1 MNFDPRTEYQDT
13 QTAEEYDRRRFTS
26 FSGRLFQLCERRALE
41 RVLSSVT
48 LGSLLVDAPCG
59 TGRLMPLYLSKGF
72 RVLGVDI
79 SREMI
84 HVARRRTASWKGKA
98 NFSRMDFARIP
109 LATDS
114 VDAVFCIRFLPH
126 FPPEERIEML
136 REFSRIA
143 RERVVISLSISNGW
157 MRFRRKLKDWLGH
170 EKPVRNPVTIDAM
183 RRELNL
189 AGLREVKRLWTVPI
203 FSEQII
209 VVCERDHSHSGR
221 TG

>member
-98 NFSRMDFARIP
+98 NFSRLDFARIP

-157 MRFRRKLKDWLGH
+157 MRFRRKLNLRSKTAISPIPCCCSNIHTHSRSDGVVTVRQSCSIANNSAH
-170 EKPVRNPVTIDAM
+170 EM
-183 RRELNL
+183 
-189 AGLREVKRLWTVPI
+189 
-203 FSEQII
+203 
-209 VVCERDHSHSGR
+209 
-221 TG
+221 